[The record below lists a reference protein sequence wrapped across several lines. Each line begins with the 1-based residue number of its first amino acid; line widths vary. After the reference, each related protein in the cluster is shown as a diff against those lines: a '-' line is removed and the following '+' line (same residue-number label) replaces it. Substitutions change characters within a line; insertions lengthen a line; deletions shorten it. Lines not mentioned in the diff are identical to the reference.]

1 MVFEF
6 VSTSKISFAGA
17 GIAAMASSK
26 ANLDDARKSL
36 VIQTI
41 GYDKV
46 NQLRHVRFFKNLDG
60 VKAHMEKHAALLRPR
75 FELVLRTL
83 EENLKGTGAEPGP
96 SPRADTSLPLR
107 LWKAA
112 LPESWSWQKRP
123 GLFSLPRDLRSPME
137 RIRRMPSSGLLR
149 PIRRWRSWIRQGRS
163 LSSARSWRQWRSFWL
178 NKTHMEIPCTVSDV
192 STGDSNY
199 AIHWIYF
206 SFIDIFLYEVF

>member
-1 MVFEF
+1 MSLCPLPRSPLPEQE
-6 VSTSKISFAGA
+6 SRPWLPQGKPGRRPQISGY
-17 GIAAMASSK
+17 
-26 ANLDDARKSL
+26 
-36 VIQTI
+36 QTI

-75 FELVLRTL
+75 FELVLRTWRRTW
-83 EENLKGTGAEPGP
+83 KGTGQEPGP

-137 RIRRMPSSGLLR
+137 RIRRMPSSDCSVLSDAG
-149 PIRRWRSWIRQGRS
+149 RSWIRQGRS

-178 NKTHMEIPCTVSDV
+178 NKTHMEIPVPFLTSVQGIQTMLSI
-192 STGDSNY
+192 GLFLLY
-199 AIHWIYF
+199 RY
-206 SFIDIFLYEVF
+206 FLYEVF